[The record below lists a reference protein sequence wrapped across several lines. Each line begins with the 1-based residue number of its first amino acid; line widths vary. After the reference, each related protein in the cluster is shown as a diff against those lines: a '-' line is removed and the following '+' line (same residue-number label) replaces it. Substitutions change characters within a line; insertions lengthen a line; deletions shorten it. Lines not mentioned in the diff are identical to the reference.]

1 MLKIGIMGLGKIAV
15 KMPLVRAPWSGQGGL
30 PGSMGLA
37 GRTAHMRSWLRTARL
52 T

>member
-15 KMPLVRAPWSGQGGL
+15 KMVQTAQGMEGGL